1 MDLYEKDKIDKIRSL
16 NLSGITWAFM
26 DEDGVV
32 DGVDKYE
39 IIENIL
45 KDLEDS
51 SYSSGD

>member
-1 MDLYEKDKIDKIRSL
+1 
-16 NLSGITWAFM
+16 M